1 MEETPQRDL
10 FTPMLDNDALA
21 GPLLLVARLMTTTL
35 FVYYIVLEVFQSAR
49 IQTFM
54 DKHNLPGELMYL
66 ALAAQVVGCALIVF
80 GYKTRF
86 AALLLAGLSI
96 VATLIFNIHSRIN
109 LLKDFGIAGG
119 LLFLFANGPGPISI
133 DALLGQAQPVG
144 TGPNSYRGFFASV
157 LNNNSI
163 MGPLLFLG
171 RVFAAV
177 IFLVFG
183 NNKVIHNAQMQAYMV
198 NHNSHVPTL
207 LIFPALILQLLGG
220 AMLIVGYKTRYA
232 ALALSGF
239 TIIAASLFHIQ
250 WGIQAEFV
258 QFLTDYS
265 LTGAILFMF
274 VYGPGPFSID
284 ARLGRP
290 KFASVRA

>member
-1 MEETPQRDL
+1 MEENSQRDL
-10 FTPMLDNDALA
+10 FAPILANDALA
-21 GPLLLVARLMTTTL
+21 GPILLVARLLTTTI
-35 FVYYIVLEVFQSAR
+35 FVYYIILETFQNAR
-49 IQTFM
+49 MQAYVE
-54 DKHNLPGELMYL
+54 KHNLPGELVYL
-66 ALAAQVVGCALIVF
+66 ALAVQVVGCLLMVV

-86 AALLLAGLSI
+86 AALLLAGFSI
-96 VATLIFNIHSRIN
+96 VATLIFNFHSRIN

-119 LLFLFANGPGPISI
+119 LFFLFANGPGPISI
-133 DALLGQAQPVG
+133 DALLGQSQPVG

-171 RVFAAV
+171 RLFAAV

-207 LIFPALILQLLGG
+207 LIFPALALQLLGG

-250 WGIQAEFV
+250 WGIQAEFI

-274 VYGPGPFSID
+274 VYGPGPFSVD
-284 ARLGRP
+284 AWLGRP
-290 KFASVRA
+290 KLASVRA

>member
-1 MEETPQRDL
+1 MEENSQRDL
-10 FTPMLDNDALA
+10 FAPILASDSLA
-21 GPLLLVARLMTTTL
+21 GPILLLARFMTTTL
-35 FVYYIVLEVFQSAR
+35 FVYYIAVEIFQNAR
-49 IQTFM
+49 MQAYVE
-54 DKHNLPGELMYL
+54 KHNLPGELVYL
-66 ALAAQVVGCALIVF
+66 ALAVQVVGCFLIVF

-86 AALLLAGLSI
+86 ASLLLAGLGI
-96 VATLIFNIHSRIN
+96 VATLIFNLHSRIN

-119 LLFLFANGPGPISI
+119 LLFLFVNGPGPISM
-133 DALLGQAQPVG
+133 DALLGQAQPAG

-157 LNNNSI
+157 LKNDSI

-171 RVFAAV
+171 RIFAAV

-207 LIFPALILQLLGG
+207 LIFPALILQLLCG

-250 WGIQAEFV
+250 WGIQAEFI

-274 VYGPGPFSID
+274 AYGPGPFSVD
-284 ARLGRP
+284 AWLGRP
-290 KFASVRA
+290 KLASVRA